1 MRAENT
7 VKLQHDVMKLAPID
21 EPICAI
27 VKAPPSKSYTHR
39 ALIVSA
45 LADGESLI
53 TNPLLAE
60 DTQLTLQALKDLG
73 VVIENEG
80 TGIKVKGT
88 NGKLTAHRKEIMLNN
103 SGTSF
108 RLLLSVASLATDE
121 VILTG
126 NNLLCQ
132 RPILDLVEAL
142 NNLGVKCRYLRKN
155 GFPPVAVKSRLKG
168 GFTSIRSDK
177 SSQYLSSILLCS
189 PYALTDVTIESST
202 KIRSKPYVTL
212 TLDVMEKF
220 GVTPIIH
227 EETYTISTEEVYT
240 ARNYAIEG
248 DYSSASYFFAIAAVL
263 GGQITVK
270 GLNPNSKQ
278 ADRIF
283 LNFLEKMGC
292 KITYHEDAVT
302 VQRSLDEPMKGID
315 VDLSNSPDIVQTLAV
330 VAAFASTPTSIRN
343 ISHLKYKEINR
354 LTSTAKE
361 LEKIGSEVDITNED
375 MKINPICLPRQAI
388 IETYNDHRM
397 AMAFSIAALKLPKI
411 MIKNPICVQKS
422 FPTFFQILHQLY
434 NQREEAK

>member
-7 VKLQHDVMKLAPID
+7 VKLQHDVMKLATID

-202 KIRSKPYVTL
+202 KIRSKPYVTI

-227 EETYTISTEEVYT
+227 EESYTISTEEVYT

-270 GLNPNSKQ
+270 GLNPN
-278 ADRIF
+278 
-283 LNFLEKMGC
+283 
-292 KITYHEDAVT
+292 
-302 VQRSLDEPMKGID
+302 
-315 VDLSNSPDIVQTLAV
+315 
-330 VAAFASTPTSIRN
+330 
-343 ISHLKYKEINR
+343 
-354 LTSTAKE
+354 
-361 LEKIGSEVDITNED
+361 
-375 MKINPICLPRQAI
+375 
-388 IETYNDHRM
+388 
-397 AMAFSIAALKLPKI
+397 
-411 MIKNPICVQKS
+411 
-422 FPTFFQILHQLY
+422 
-434 NQREEAK
+434 